1 MASCGVLGEAVVWV
15 DESVTGGDAGGVPG
29 VGVGLGVDSLA
40 RMLSGALRV
49 IALPVA
55 SLVRVFWGGL

>member
-1 MASCGVLGEAVVWV
+1 MVWV